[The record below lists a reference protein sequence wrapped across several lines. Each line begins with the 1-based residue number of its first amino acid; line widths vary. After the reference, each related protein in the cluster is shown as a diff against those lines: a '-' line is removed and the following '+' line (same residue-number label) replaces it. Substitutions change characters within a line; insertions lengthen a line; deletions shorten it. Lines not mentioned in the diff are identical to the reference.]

1 MKVCASCK
9 PEENLNDISFSVS
22 LPQWLEQTNFVK
34 NFVQSMNPIQK
45 ITKTTTHFLYE
56 IEFHPSMK
64 GKMLLLWATRP
75 SSSLKIKDAKSA
87 YHHFENHQ
95 IGKVS
100 KNGKLNVF
108 LEIPQIYYVMENN
121 KKVVYPRHFHFVIRD
136 KDQWNPQVYTHIVTP
151 VVDKTFVKKRIQN
164 RNAVIVNTLPQKI
177 FQQTKIHEN
186 VLNLSEEKITQKNKN
201 YWRTKL
207 VSFIEKNCSKI
218 FSLIQSKQLKVE
230 NVPIIVYCKNTKCKS
245 SEKWIEKMLEFGYYN
260 LYHYEA
266 GFDDFVNNS

>member
-9 PEENLNDISFSVS
+9 PEENLNDTSFSVS
-22 LPQWLEQTNFVK
+22 LPQWLKQTNFVK

-56 IEFHPSMK
+56 IEFHPSMNNK
-64 GKMLLLWATRP
+64 LILLWATIP
-75 SSSLKIKDAKSA
+75 SNSLEIKDAKNA

-100 KNGKLNVF
+100 KNGKLKVF
-108 LEIPQIYYVMENN
+108 LKIPQLYYVLENN

-136 KDQWNPQVYTHIVTP
+136 KDQWNPQVYTHIITP
-151 VVDKTFVKKRIQN
+151 VVDRTFVKKRTSNQN
-164 RNAVIVNTLPQKI
+164 AIIVNTLPPKI
-177 FQQTKIHEN
+177 YSQTKINKN
-186 VLNLSEEKITQKNKN
+186 VLNLSEEIISKKNKN
-201 YWRTKL
+201 YWRRKL
-207 VSFIEKNCSKI
+207 LSFIEKNYSNIFLLIKSKH
-218 FSLIQSKQLKVE
+218 LKLE
-230 NVPIIVYCKNTKCKS
+230 NVPIIVYCKNTNCKS

-266 GFDDFVNNS
+266 GFDNFVNSN